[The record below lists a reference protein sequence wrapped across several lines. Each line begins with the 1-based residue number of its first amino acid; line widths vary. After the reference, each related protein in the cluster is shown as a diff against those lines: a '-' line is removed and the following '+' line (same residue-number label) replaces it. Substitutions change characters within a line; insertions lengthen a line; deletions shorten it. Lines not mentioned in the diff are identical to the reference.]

1 MAKLIKKGTGA
12 GGQSLELQPDWTI
25 ESDGFGL
32 LTSKLTFKCD
42 ADSAAAKAPKS
53 GANHPQ
59 DGRLKCHRSS
69 YTISKSGWAVITSD
83 YVGIETGDRT
93 TIQVKGD
100 VNTGTQPIQ
109 VHKDFVKVLKPLGWD
124 SRTQSFPET
133 SALAVSNALVGV
145 KSYLVG
151 DSSISATYYTANKTE
166 VQDGVN
172 MVSKVFL
179 TMPGMQ
185 DVVLPSGNQSI
196 SAFHDRFAMLTS
208 LNYEKYAHLYKI
220 SFTIRISPGGY
231 HNKVYVKHN

>member
-1 MAKLIKKGTGA
+1 MTRLIKKGVS
-12 GGQSLELQPDWTI
+12 GGNLELQPDWTI

-42 ADSAAAKAPKS
+42 AGGAAARAPKS

-59 DGRLKCHRSS
+59 DGRLKCHRST

-100 VNTGTQPIQ
+100 VVTGTQPIQ
-109 VHKDFVKVLKPLGWD
+109 AHKDFIKILKPLGWD
-124 SRTQSFPET
+124 ARTQSFPDT
-133 SALAVSNALVGV
+133 SALAVTNGLVGV
-145 KSYLVG
+145 KSYLVA
-151 DSSISATYYTANKTE
+151 DSSINATYYTANKSE

-185 DVVLPSGNQSI
+185 DVVLPGGNLSL
-196 SAFHDRFAMLTS
+196 STFHDRFAMLTS

-220 SFTIRISPGGY
+220 SFSIRISPGGY
-231 HNKVYVKHN
+231 HNKIYVKHN

>member
-1 MAKLIKKGTGA
+1 MTKLLKKGAGA
-12 GGQSLELQPDWTI
+12 SGNSLELQPDWTI

-93 TIQVKGD
+93 TIQIKGD
-100 VNTGTQPIQ
+100 VVTGTQPIQ
-109 VHKDFVKVLKPLGWD
+109 AHKDFLKTLKALGWD
-124 SRTQSFPET
+124 TKTQSFPDNN
-133 SALAVSNALVGV
+133 ALAVQNGLVGV
-145 KSYLVG
+145 KSFLTA
-151 DSSISATYYTANKTE
+151 DSSVSATYYTANKSE

-172 MVSKVFL
+172 MVGKVFL
-179 TMPGMQ
+179 TMAGMQ

-196 SAFHDRFAMLTS
+196 SAFHDRFAMLTG
-208 LNYEKYAHLYKI
+208 LNYEKYAHLYKV
-220 SFTIRISPGGY
+220 SFSIRISPGGY
-231 HNKVYVKHN
+231 HNKVYTKQN